1 MRGGIVLNAYLLLN
15 IPASIVPEQEIL
27 TYSGERHTYSR
38 LLENTGRLAAT
49 FASLGIRQGDRVG
62 LISTNRPEMITA
74 IYAAFQ
80 LGAIIVPINYRAKA
94 EEFSYMLQDAG
105 ISVLLIE
112 NRYAGVIES
121 ILPETNVVSV
131 ICMDGPHSIGMG
143 YEEALQQVEQP
154 LVDFADV
161 EMTDLAI
168 LLYTSGT
175 TSKPK
180 GVMITYGQLTTY
192 VMNHSEAADGTP
204 KGASIIC
211 APGYH
216 VAGVT
221 SICNCIYGGR
231 RLILQNQFEA
241 GSWLR
246 AVEEE
251 KATHAFLIP
260 TMLKQ
265 VMDHPNFDSTD
276 LGSLESLSYG
286 AAPMPFPIIRRA
298 IDLFPTTTNFANAFG
313 LTETTSTV
321 CVLGPEDHQLTG
333 TPEAIEKKV
342 QRLKSVGCP
351 LPGVE
356 IAILDE
362 NGNRLTDNTVGNVFV
377 RTDRSMKGYWNR
389 PDASSETVQNG
400 WINTKDMGWI
410 DEDGYLFLS
419 GRSSDMIIRAG
430 ENISPAEIEDVLHAH
445 PEITDVAVISSP
457 SLEWGEEVMA
467 VIVPADKE
475 SPPAAE
481 DLVAYCRNHLASFK
495 CPAIIH
501 FVEELPRTTTGKILK
516 RTLREQFMPQTH

>member
-1 MRGGIVLNAYLLLN
+1 MKGGIILNAYLLLN

-27 TYSGERHTYSR
+27 TYGEERQSYSN
-38 LLENTGRLAAT
+38 LLENSGCLAAAL
-49 FASLGIRQGDRVG
+49 ASRGIRQGDRVG

-74 IYAAFQ
+74 FYAAFQ
-80 LGAIIVPINYRAKA
+80 LGAVIVPINYRAKA
-94 EEFSYMLQDAG
+94 EEFLYMLQDAG
-105 ISVLLIE
+105 VSALLIE
-112 NRYAGVIES
+112 NRYAGVVES
-121 ILPETNVVSV
+121 ILNETNVNAV
-131 ICMDGPHSIGMG
+131 ICMDESHSIGPS
-143 YEEALQQVEQP
+143 YEEAIAQVEQP
-154 LVDFADV
+154 LVEFADV
-161 EMTDLAI
+161 DMDDLSI

-180 GVMITYGQLTTY
+180 GVMITYGQITSY

-211 APGYH
+211 APSYH

-241 GSWLR
+241 GNWLR
-246 AVEEE
+246 AIEKE

-265 VMDHPNFDSTD
+265 VMDHPDFESTD
-276 LGSLESLSYG
+276 LSSLESLSYG

-298 IDLFPTTTNFANAFG
+298 IELFPPTTHFANAFG

-333 TPEAIEKKV
+333 SPEEVDKKI
-342 QRLKSVGCP
+342 QRLKSVGRP
-351 LPGVE
+351 VPGVE
-356 IAILDE
+356 IAILGED
-362 NGNRLTDNTVGNVFV
+362 GNRMLPNQIGNVFV
-377 RTDRSMKGYWNR
+377 RTERSMKGYWKR
-389 PDASSETVQNG
+389 PEASSETVQNG

-430 ENISPAEIEDVLHAH
+430 ENISPAEIEDVLHGH
-445 PEITDVAVISSP
+445 PAVTDVAVISTP
-457 SLEWGEEVMA
+457 SEEWGEEVMA

-475 SPPAAE
+475 YPPTVE
-481 DLVAYCRNHLASFK
+481 ELVAYSRQYLASFK
-495 CPAIIH
+495 CPKVIQ

-516 RTLREQFMPQTH
+516 RTLREQFVN